1 MVSTPA
7 DARQFTTAPSSF
19 AISGQAAGGSV
30 NAGNH
35 DKGAPPAAAH
45 ASEESGDGQLSATVG
60 ATHEAVAVQAQ
71 TVPRDDQFPAGAGVS
86 HVRVV
91 LSADLS
97 KLTPVT
103 DTPVDKQ
110 HPQQQAATTQ
120 VVPAQAGTAETAA
133 TQPAATSSRG
143 GRCVN
148 GGCVSQLTPSS
159 GRTTPAGGKIIH
171 SIVIRTA
178 AGVPTMLP
186 NIAASAPLRDGD
198 DGIERLVEGGH
209 MSDRDLAD
217 MAGIFHEDVHDV
229 NALQPAPGAPFPL
242 QL

>member
-7 DARQFTTAPSSF
+7 DARQFTTAPSSP

-45 ASEESGDGQLSATVG
+45 ASDESGVDQLSATVG

-120 VVPAQAGTAETAA
+120 LVPAQAVDTIFWSE
-133 TQPAATSSRG
+133 
-143 GRCVN
+143 
-148 GGCVSQLTPSS
+148 
-159 GRTTPAGGKIIH
+159 TPAGGKIIH

-178 AGVPTMLP
+178 AAMLAD
-186 NIAASAPLRDGD
+186 IAASAPFRDGD
-198 DGIERLVEGGH
+198 GGIERLVEGGH